1 MEANTTM
8 LEKGIKYSGEY
19 DFSATEMWWRINPM
33 LSPKEQA
40 LNCNDCHNK
49 GTRLD
54 WQALGYQGDPM
65 KSKQGPKHKQ
75 P

>member
-1 MEANTTM
+1 V
-8 LEKGIKYSGEY
+8 
-19 DFSATEMWWRINPM
+19 ATEMWWRINHM
-33 LSPKEQA
+33 VSPKEQA

-65 KSKQGPKHKQ
+65 KNKQGPKHKQ
-75 P
+75 